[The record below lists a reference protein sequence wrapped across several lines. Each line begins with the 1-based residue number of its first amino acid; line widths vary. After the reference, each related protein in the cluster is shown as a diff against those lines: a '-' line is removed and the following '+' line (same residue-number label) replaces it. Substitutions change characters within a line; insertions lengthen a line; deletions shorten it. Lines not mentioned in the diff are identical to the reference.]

1 MLSSPYP
8 TEELDIP
15 ALAKSKPSFLQAQSS
30 FSQNLQQPPS
40 VTAGHIY
47 FDQTRRSIS
56 SENTRL
62 LKHIM
67 TTLETKNWNLHIE
80 GVCDERGTRA
90 YNMAHAHHQATH
102 VYDYLRNLGIPKGQL
117 SSTGLAEIGHTV
129 HDTQLQH
136 AFYFLALGQARQGC
150 VTRLQ
155 LEAGPEWQQAEWMI
169 QHNPFLHRIHL
180 TEAGSLSQIRHR

>member
-1 MLSSPYP
+1 M
-8 TEELDIP
+8 EELVLP
-15 ALAKSKPSFLQAQSS
+15 SLAKPTALSEQTRSTRFPNGQA
-30 FSQNLQQPPS
+30 PPI
-40 VTAGHIY
+40 VTAGHLY
-47 FDQTRRSIS
+47 FDQTRQSIS

-62 LKHIM
+62 LKHLM
-67 TTLETKNWNLHIE
+67 TALETKHWNLHIE
-80 GVCDERGTRA
+80 GVCDGRGTRA

-102 VYDYLRNLGIPKGQL
+102 VYHYLTNLGMPKRQL
-117 SSTGLAEIGHTV
+117 SSTGLAEIGQTA

-155 LEAGPEWQQAEWMI
+155 LEAGPEWQQAQWLI
-169 QHNPFLHRIHL
+169 QHHPFLQRIHL